1 MVDGKLVLATI
12 NITQSIKDQL
22 AATYKMKDMGEM
34 DWYLGMRCKRN
45 KLTGAIKLDQSKY
58 IDDVIVVGKF
68 HDDWL
73 GSERNRTVPMQP
85 NLVLQ
90 KWTESYDD
98 GLTEKQEYMVRIFYI
113 AILIVIGSLLYM
125 SIWTRPDISFAI

>member
-45 KLTGAIKLDQSKY
+45 KLTAGAIKLDQSKY

-85 NLVLQ
+85 NLV
-90 KWTESYDD
+90 
-98 GLTEKQEYMVRIFYI
+98 FYKNGPK
-113 AILIVIGSLLYM
+113 VMMTDSLRNR
-125 SIWTRPDISFAI
+125 SIW